1 VNAATNQLSGY
12 TYDNNGNLISTG
24 YTYDAE
30 NRIEYA
36 NAGAVQ
42 YFYDGQNKRIWQT
55 TCTTNCTPGTNWT
68 LNAEVVNL
76 FGADGKQLAS
86 YTPSASWSTGQI
98 TFTMA
103 SERAYFGGKLVAQV
117 NPSYGYLTAAVQDR
131 LGSVGKYYPYGED
144 RTGQPG
150 SDSVRFAT
158 YTRDSATG
166 NDYAD
171 QRYYSSAL
179 GRFLTPDPSRRSATP
194 TNPQSWSRYTYALGN
209 PVNGIDPKGLSCLA
223 VDEFDFD
230 DPEFIDN
237 SDNCGQGG
245 SCDPFDAS
253 CGNPCVA
260 ADGFTPIPGPTC
272 PVIPG
277 VPSPSQVAVTVV
289 PKYLVITLDCYKVP
303 TNGGAVTRDIDYQ
316 VYGSDGNPYGFGTVW
331 EHLTGDLPLT
341 GADSPS
347 SGPPGTFDDE
357 QSVVN
362 LVGIQT
368 MHVTQ
373 TFSDHLPNGTAVP
386 LFVRGFGGDF
396 GTLDIIKTNGAIYIN
411 GNAGGQVDPKTGKL
425 IPGTYTPCN

>member
-1 VNAATNQLSGY
+1 
-12 TYDNNGNLISTG
+12 
-24 YTYDAE
+24 
-30 NRIEYA
+30 
-36 NAGAVQ
+36 
-42 YFYDGQNKRIWQT
+42 
-55 TCTTNCTPGTNWT
+55 
-68 LNAEVVNL
+68 
-76 FGADGKQLAS
+76 
-86 YTPSASWSTGQI
+86 
-98 TFTMA
+98 
-103 SERAYFGGKLVAQV
+103 
-117 NPSYGYLTAAVQDR
+117 
-131 LGSVGKYYPYGED
+131 
-144 RTGQPG
+144 
-150 SDSVRFAT
+150 
-158 YTRDSATG
+158 
-166 NDYAD
+166 
-171 QRYYSSAL
+171 
-179 GRFLTPDPSRRSATP
+179 
-194 TNPQSWSRYTYALGN
+194 
-209 PVNGIDPKGLSCLA
+209 
-223 VDEFDFD
+223 
-230 DPEFIDN
+230 
-237 SDNCGQGG
+237 
-245 SCDPFDAS
+245 
-253 CGNPCVA
+253 
-260 ADGFTPIPGPTC
+260 
-272 PVIPG
+272 
-277 VPSPSQVAVTVV
+277 VAVTVV